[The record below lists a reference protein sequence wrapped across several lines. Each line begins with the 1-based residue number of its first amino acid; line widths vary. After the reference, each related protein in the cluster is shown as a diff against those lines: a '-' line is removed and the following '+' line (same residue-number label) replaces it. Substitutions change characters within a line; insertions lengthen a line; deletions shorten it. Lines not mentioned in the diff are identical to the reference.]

1 MTLTWTSN
9 ELLTGKK
16 FQDKGLIVAFKNGR
30 QSFSGTTSDQYDSDL
45 KLTLPTT
52 SATYL
57 VEVNYGTSG
66 NTAADIV
73 LAWSVTGGATVVRT
87 MQAMALGGTTSSDT
101 PIISRELSTAGWGAG
116 TATTPAPCAV
126 REKLIVT
133 TSTEPSTLTLVW
145 HQNVSNAAWTSI
157 HDYSWAVARRLT

>member
-30 QSFSGTTSDQYDSDL
+30 QSFSGTVSDQYDADL

-57 VEVNYGTSG
+57 VEANFGTSG
-66 NTAADIV
+66 NTAADIT
-73 LAWSVTGGATVVRT
+73 LAWSVTGNATVVRT
-87 MQAMALGGTTSSDT
+87 QQAMTAGGTTSSDT
-101 PIISRELSTAGWGAG
+101 PVISRELSTAGWGAG

-133 TSTEPSTLTLVW
+133 TGTEPSTLTLVW
-145 HQNVSNAAWTSI
+145 HQVTSNSAWTSI